1 MRSTGEVMGIDSGFG
16 AAFAKA
22 QFAAGNPLPVK
33 GNVFISVNDNDK
45 PTAVAIGRQLYEL
58 GFGILATEGTYRAFR
73 KAGVPARMLH
83 KVEEGRP
90 NSVDGIINREI
101 QLIVNTPLGQTSRHD
116 EYNIG
121 RVAIA
126 YGVPFLT
133 TLSASWAAVQA
144 IRTLQSG
151 KLDVH
156 ALQDG

>member
-1 MRSTGEVMGIDSGFG
+1 
-16 AAFAKA
+16 
-22 QFAAGNPLPVK
+22 
-33 GNVFISVNDNDK
+33 
-45 PTAVAIGRQLYEL
+45 
-58 GFGILATEGTYRAFR
+58 
-73 KAGVPARMLH
+73 VPARQLH

-101 QLIVNTPLGQTSRHD
+101 DLIVNTPLGKTARAD

-133 TLSASWAAVQA
+133 TLSAAWAAVQA

-151 KLDVH
+151 RLGIH
-156 ALQDG
+156 ALQDE